1 MINKSRFRFRIVAF
15 DGHPSYRMVSDSPCP
30 GLLTNSRLRN
40 WERFLLSARSIS
52 NHDCRRSE
60 LIAECYVRQ
69 FCGTSE
75 VNRVSNSLRHAC
87 QTGANKMAFSMA
99 GGGPSSQQDVKWEDL
114 QPRLHDIF
122 KARAERVAFVK
133 GDDEVDFQYVA
144 DVIDLAR
151 EAGVDRVGLL
161 TERR

>member
-1 MINKSRFRFRIVAF
+1 VI
-15 DGHPSYRMVSDSPCP
+15 
-30 GLLTNSRLRN
+30 
-40 WERFLLSARSIS
+40 
-52 NHDCRRSE
+52 
-60 LIAECYVRQ
+60 
-69 FCGTSE
+69 E
-75 VNRVSNSLRHAC
+75 V
-87 QTGANKMAFSMA
+87 QEGANGEPPTLKIN
-99 GGGPSSQQDVKWEDL
+99 QQDVKWEDL

-122 KARAERVAFVK
+122 KARAKRVAFVK